1 MSRLKKGDLIVTS
14 NYTPYIRAYNIR
26 NGETS
31 IAYGD
36 NVNESLSG
44 TVNDIAFSPD
54 GRYTYIASDSNARF
68 TIIDNLDFSERTH
81 NLTFTDKCEAVAVSP
96 DGLWIALGFSNDDII
111 IINASTLAQHA
122 IINNPTTTTTTEGL
136 RFSPDSLTLIA
147 SLSKTPYITSYDVP
161 TFVPSGV
168 TFSGHGKGHD
178 VYFIDNNLFS
188 TREASYVKIVNK
200 LTGTLEDVTIVSLGT
215 DTCSPVSPDKSK
227 LITHTSNT
235 LNVHDI
241 TNLDAYDSWEI
252 RSGTNISSTIIRADW
267 LDSENIITTH
277 NYSTVAMQMTN
288 IISGE
293 TKYMSYQPTCYII
306 GVMRGSNYIQDYK
319 VSGTIDENMV
329 NEDWL
334 ITAYTDMSGIEVN
347 EIEFNGAGVFEINV
361 PTSDN
366 VMVTVR
372 QKPIP
377 TWTHSTNYN
386 VDDLVTATDPNGNP
400 YYYKCT
406 TAGIT
411 SATEPTWNNVQ
422 SSSTVDATVVWNTVE
437 RLVMPVTHSPLK
449 PIPA

>member
-81 NLTFTDKCEAVAVSP
+81 NLTFTDNCEAVAVSP

-161 TFVPSGV
+161 TFAPSGV

-188 TREASYVKIVNK
+188 TRESTYVRIINK
-200 LTGTLEDVTIVSLGT
+200 LTGVIEDMSLVSGGT
-215 DTCSPVSPDKSK
+215 YAGSPVSPDKSK
-227 LITHTSNT
+227 LLTHTLST

-241 TNLDAYDSWEI
+241 TNLNAYESFVT
-252 RSGTNISSTIIRADW
+252 RSINNTNLNINRADW
-267 LDSENIITTH
+267 LDNENIITTH
-277 NYSTVAMQMTN
+277 SSSVAMQMTN

-293 TKYMSYQPTCYII
+293 TKHMTYQSTCYIV

-334 ITAYTDMSGIEVN
+334 ITAYSDMSGTEVN